1 MLTGHAVAA
10 RINAFR
16 IRTETIRIP
25 VHLRSKRRERL
36 CLETLR
42 KKLEK
47 LVIKQTFPQQTP
59 FKKKSLIPNRFSSLF
74 PSSFNMKRIFFLSRY
89 CIDTRAVTSHSLFA
103 DPMHRCMQRSY
114 PVLHN
119 ASPSTF
125 SLFCIH
131 STHMA
136 HRLTRFKW
144 GLFSRPAEAVDRD

>member
-89 CIDTRAVTSHSLFA
+89 CIDTRAVTSHSRIPCIDACKDHIQYYIMHLLLLF
-103 DPMHRCMQRSY
+103 P
-114 PVLHN
+114 
-119 ASPSTF
+119 F
-125 SLFCIH
+125 SVSIP
-131 STHMA
+131 
-136 HRLTRFKW
+136 RIWRI
-144 GLFSRPAEAVDRD
+144 D